1 MATLLSVDAI
11 LAESPVLVTIE
22 EIVADLLVQVEASTL
37 EPVVVVPV
45 VVVAT
50 PERLDAVQL
59 ALVASLSGMA
69 TQIAVSVWRSLPS
82 SVELD
87 ELRSIAYMGL
97 VTAASRWPAYCERN
111 GYNPEAT
118 EYFTPYAQ
126 RRIRGAI
133 MDSMRANDWARRTL
147 RDRQKL
153 IRDQPVGSTDAEL
166 ARGSGLSVKEVR
178 TTRAGLEAR
187 PVSIDAGPFEHATE
201 ADTEDT
207 VFEQAV
213 RRVTVD
219 TCQAMDR
226 IHQVVIVLRY
236 YIGMELQEIA
246 ALLGVTDSRASHIHT
261 EAVLDIHQAL
271 KDAVRVSR

>member
-1 MATLLSVDAI
+1 MTTLLSIDDI
-11 LAESPVLVTIE
+11 LAEPPVLVSIE
-22 EIVADLLVQVEASTL
+22 EIVADLLVQVEAAAL
-37 EPVVVVPV
+37 EPPVVVA
-45 VVVAT
+45 VAGD
-50 PERLDAVQL
+50 RLDAIQL
-59 ALVASLSGMA
+59 GLIESLSGMA
-69 TQIAVSVWRSLPS
+69 GQIAVSVWRSLPS

-118 EYFTPYAQ
+118 EFFTPYAQ

-153 IRDQPVGSTDAEL
+153 IRDQPIGSTDAEL
-166 ARGSGLSVKEVR
+166 AQGSGLSVKEVR

-187 PVSIDAGPFEHATE
+187 PVSIDAGPFEHPTDH
-201 ADTEDT
+201 DTEDT

-213 RRVTVD
+213 RRVTVE
-219 TCQAMDR
+219 TCRAMDR
-226 IHQVVIVLRY
+226 LHQTVIVLRY
-236 YIGMELQEIA
+236 YIGLELQEIA
-246 ALLGVTDSRASHIHT
+246 SLLGVTDSRASHIHT
-261 EAVLDIHQAL
+261 EAVLEVHQAL
-271 KDAVRVSR
+271 KDAVRTSR